1 MGCKYPD
8 KKKGCLLRQPCVK
21 QASNNAHFVST
32 AGETTSASESESN
45 SKHRYPTRLSMSDNE
60 SAIDQTSIAIEAV
73 SNMVS
78 NLDRITLTDFED
90 ITSRVST
97 GASGTPVGG
106 CSEVDSLDQT
116 LVETSVLP
124 KQANVLPHYQSTW
137 EVSQVPDHNFSQIPP
152 MRPIL
157 RNPRRESNIHV
168 PLNAI
173 STPTKNGQSVRFT
186 PPALGTIQEQSSHD
200 NSNPDGSKFRKV
212 ISSTVINQDISSRR
226 SSVDDVLSEAKEEQE
241 RVKQLQIQMDRQ
253 LQLSLQPSPPASI
266 EDIQNNPE
274 LLATVR
280 NIFTEFLNQVHPDHI
295 GGFERELN
303 HINLTSEEQVEQ
315 VFDMIIRKVYNL
327 DSTVDIKR
335 EVQMYC
341 DLLSKCFD
349 MVKEGM
355 DWNHP
360 DITVPIRHLRNQV
373 NQMAIDRLDRRHKAI
388 ADAEE
393 LQRKNWLAFS
403 QCSQPS
409 TGAIQWKNN
418 ASSRLSSVDDV
429 LTEVE
434 LSKGPPNAIP
444 SLQIGVKTENIVKKD
459 VHNSKKSKRQDLLI
473 QLNESIDLEESDAE
487 SESVLN
493 MTPIRVESVV
503 SPTQSNPVQQNMP
516 VGSGSASNSIQPKTL
531 EPNLDTLRVLTEEL
545 DSLEFFVNQFIVPV
559 FYSEIKYLDL
569 VDLMKNSTHC
579 NQQLLRITTAF
590 NKIGFTGES
599 VRQNKLAKILEEHTR
614 QLNERLAFLKANNGV
629 PSSSVTQS
637 NFVQQNMPVGS
648 RSALNS
654 AKPFKICPDRPVFS
668 TIDPCSTPVVG
679 RKVTQQS
686 KDQTVQTV
694 GLAGQILQNGV
705 ATSTTATNTVTR
717 NSPALNSVSEI
728 LGSSANFQNMSK
740 LNNPSSKRHYQG
752 LEKKLN
758 GANFKALITNSY
770 DMELSLSSSGS
781 LFNQSITDSQGSNV
795 PPYEPSNNQ
804 YIPPPNPPDP
814 NGGPNGPGGSG
825 GPNLLASI
833 DDDQGNPLLEAEV
846 RTDFTP
852 LDNSMDMSDSDFEF
866 HLSLDRL
873 PREVPSHDES
883 IYMPVSDFDI
893 NCANVASLV
902 GTETVFSKV
911 REFPRTQ
918 TSPNEVQI
926 GSVLNSSSIV
936 QNVPIS
942 TSCDLNKA
950 KPNIQEES
958 YRQTKPSRTRS
969 DKPILGA
976 GNFRSTF
983 AIGQSVS
990 RQSRKQAPKSGLVK
1004 QFLPESAITSSLTA
1018 SDNEYQTF
1026 HTQQIDL
1033 ENRSENNCVL
1043 SFDGSDGSETTFFP
1057 TTCVD
1062 DNMSPTT
1069 IPKTFLKQLISN
1081 INGLN
1086 SSEGSTVAPI
1096 GATSI
1101 PSTEQ
1106 ILSEGSTAAPV
1117 GATSIPSTKINLQK
1131 CKESGKIRAYS
1142 TCEVERA
1149 AIDDSTFI
1157 GYEEK
1162 TATVKSPFLD
1172 DPVKWGTIDNY
1183 KQADLALLAQLRKV
1197 EAEKCSMCSLMDLP
1211 KELQNRTRIV
1221 PARDYLTWQ
1230 PTWNASSITTPCR
1243 LVVDPSMSVNT
1254 LQQLLELNLSF
1265 KGWLPVEAFDISKM
1279 YNQLFL
1285 HPEHYQPQ
1293 LMLFMRVG
1301 IGCHPNNF

>member
-1 MGCKYPD
+1 MPPKAQRCGNCNMCKVKCQQESCYL
-8 KKKGCLLRQPCVK
+8 CLPCEK
-21 QASNNAHFVST
+21 QVANNMHD
-32 AGETTSASESESN
+32 ASESDNATDLTSN
-45 SKHRYPTRLSMSDNE
+45 AMEVVGN
-60 SAIDQTSIAIEAV
+60 IV
-73 SNMVS
+73 SNFNQF
-78 NLDRITLTDFED
+78 NLDD
-90 ITSRVST
+90 ITMSVSA
-97 GASGTPVGG
+97 GVSSTPIGG
-106 CSEVDSLDQT
+106 CSEVNSLDHRLT
-116 LVETSVLP
+116 ENLNETEVLSSQNLKAAHP
-124 KQANVLPHYQSTW
+124 YNQSTW
-137 EVSQVPDHNFSQIPP
+137 KFENFQVPDPNLSQSKSNF
-152 MRPIL
+152 
-157 RNPRRESNIHV
+157 V
-168 PLNAI
+168 
-173 STPTKNGQSVRFT
+173 
-186 PPALGTIQEQSSHD
+186 
-200 NSNPDGSKFRKV
+200 
-212 ISSTVINQDISSRR
+212 
-226 SSVDDVLSEAKEEQE
+226 
-241 RVKQLQIQMDRQ
+241 
-253 LQLSLQPSPPASI
+253 
-266 EDIQNNPE
+266 
-274 LLATVR
+274 
-280 NIFTEFLNQVHPDHI
+280 
-295 GGFERELN
+295 
-303 HINLTSEEQVEQ
+303 
-315 VFDMIIRKVYNL
+315 
-327 DSTVDIKR
+327 
-335 EVQMYC
+335 
-341 DLLSKCFD
+341 
-349 MVKEGM
+349 
-355 DWNHP
+355 
-360 DITVPIRHLRNQV
+360 
-373 NQMAIDRLDRRHKAI
+373 
-388 ADAEE
+388 
-393 LQRKNWLAFS
+393 
-403 QCSQPS
+403 
-409 TGAIQWKNN
+409 
-418 ASSRLSSVDDV
+418 
-429 LTEVE
+429 
-434 LSKGPPNAIP
+434 
-444 SLQIGVKTENIVKKD
+444 
-459 VHNSKKSKRQDLLI
+459 RQD
-473 QLNESIDLEESDAE
+473 
-487 SESVLN
+487 
-493 MTPIRVESVV
+493 MPI
-503 SPTQSNPVQQNMP
+503 
-516 VGSGSASNSIQPKTL
+516 GSCSASN
-531 EPNLDTLRVLTEEL
+531 N
-545 DSLEFFVNQFIVPV
+545 VNAQF
-559 FYSEIKYLDL
+559 K
-569 VDLMKNSTHC
+569 
-579 NQQLLRITTAF
+579 
-590 NKIGFTGES
+590 
-599 VRQNKLAKILEEHTR
+599 
-614 QLNERLAFLKANNGV
+614 
-629 PSSSVTQS
+629 
-637 NFVQQNMPVGS
+637 PVG
-648 RSALNS
+648 
-654 AKPFKICPDRPVFS
+654 ICPDKPVFGAV
-668 TIDPCSTPVVG
+668 DPCPSTAAG
-679 RKVTQQS
+679 RCDIRQA
-686 KDQTVQTV
+686 KDQTVQTF
-694 GLAGQILQNGV
+694 GLAAQILPNQV
-705 ATSTTATNTVTR
+705 TTSTTATNTVTTCTKAI
-717 NSPALNSVSEI
+717 NSISE
-728 LGSSANFQNMSK
+728 
-740 LNNPSSKRHYQG
+740 
-752 LEKKLN
+752 
-758 GANFKALITNSY
+758 T
-770 DMELSLSSSGS
+770 
-781 LFNQSITDSQGSNV
+781 
-795 PPYEPSNNQ
+795 
-804 YIPPPNPPDP
+804 
-814 NGGPNGPGGSG
+814 
-825 GPNLLASI
+825 LASSTNY
-833 DDDQGNPLLEAEV
+833 QE
-846 RTDFTP
+846 RS
-852 LDNSMDMSDSDFEF
+852 LDNSIDMTDSDFEF
-866 HLSLDRL
+866 HLSLDEL
-873 PREVPSHDES
+873 PRKLPDQDES
-883 IYMPVSDFDI
+883 KYKSASHFDSEATNVSI
-893 NCANVASLV
+893 L
-902 GTETVFSKV
+902 GRTGTVFSEV
-911 REFPRTQ
+911 MEFPKTHKN
-918 TSPNEVQI
+918 SNEVQI

-1043 SFDGSDGSETTFFP
+1043 SFDDSDGSETTFFP

-1117 GATSIPSTKINLQK
+1117 GAISIPSTKINLQK